1 MEIIKFGYLLIKIH
15 GIIMMTLKIG
25 NTIKAKLSSKTK
37 VFYYDRKKVKCE
49 ICGKEMIRTSI
60 YRHKRICL

>member
-1 MEIIKFGYLLIKIH
+1 
-15 GIIMMTLKIG
+15 MMTLKIG
-25 NTIKAKLSSKTK
+25 NTIKAKLSWKTK

>member
-1 MEIIKFGYLLIKIH
+1 
-15 GIIMMTLKIG
+15 MMTLKIG